1 MEVSNF
7 VKKGSTRNRTEIA
20 YDKIKDS
27 ICSGAIRPGDILSES
42 QIAAELEMSRTPVR
56 EALRILAS
64 EDLVVIK
71 NGIGAYAVSY
81 THLTLPT
88 IA

>member
-27 ICSGAIRPGDILSES
+27 ICSGAIKPGEIEPDPCPGSASDTCQRRFGSDKKRHWCLCDRDFRERDEGFICRPETS
-42 QIAAELEMSRTPVR
+42 
-56 EALRILAS
+56 
-64 EDLVVIK
+64 
-71 NGIGAYAVSY
+71 
-81 THLTLPT
+81 
-88 IA
+88 

>member
-27 ICSGAIRPGDILSES
+27 ICSGAIKPGRFSVNP
-42 QIAAELEMSRTPVR
+42 R
-56 EALRILAS
+56 LRQS
-64 EDLVVIK
+64 WK
-71 NGIGAYAVSY
+71 
-81 THLTLPT
+81 
-88 IA
+88 

>member
-27 ICSGAIRPGDILSES
+27 ICSGAIKPGDS
-42 QIAAELEMSRTPVR
+42 Q
-56 EALRILAS
+56 
-64 EDLVVIK
+64 
-71 NGIGAYAVSY
+71 
-81 THLTLPT
+81 
-88 IA
+88 